1 MTRPALPAS
10 RTIRPWTQLRCLP
23 TSITALKSRFA
34 VASSTSAPPLVCQ
47 FVVAG
52 ESQMEFVDAVVSGR
66 RPARGCPSGPENV
79 SWKPA
84 VETAGTSNDGFAM
97 SLVVS
102 GPPAYA
108 SLLPEPPPHVTVT
121 AAKIA
126 SSTIRCN
133 VWPTTCR
140 VINRNLFIPPHW
152 KCEQTAWRCHE
163 QVL

>member
-1 MTRPALPAS
+1 MPAS
-10 RTIRPWTQLRCLP
+10 RTIRPWTQLRGLP
-23 TSITALKSRFA
+23 TSLTALKSRFA
-34 VASSTSAPPLVCQ
+34 VASSTSAPPLVRQ

-52 ESQMEFVDAVVSGR
+52 ENQMEFVDAVVSGR
-66 RPARGCPSGPENV
+66 RPSRGCPSGPENV
-79 SWKPA
+79 SWKPPSRSREPLTTGYD
-84 VETAGTSNDGFAM
+84 VV
-97 SLVVS
+97 VVS
-102 GPPAYA
+102 GSPAYA
-108 SLLPEPPPHVTVT
+108 SLLPEPPPHVTAT

-152 KCEQTAWRCHE
+152 KSEQTAWRCHE